1 MPRSL
6 FSIVVA
12 SALPIALLGTAACA
26 PRAMRGGEGTEN
38 PGLDQPALSVTLDK
52 ADIDYLVAQNSGPL
66 FESRFWRDDVV
77 GAAEPPVVAIWSV
90 ENATTQHLGDQML
103 TLLSTLETSLVNSG
117 DVRMVARSQQQALAR
132 EIGIQQGAIYDQ
144 ASAQRLGRQLGAQYF
159 LTGKVTSV
167 DERLKK
173 TRRVQYSLFLQVL
186 EIETGLIKF
195 QHEAARSKAL
205 KR

>member
-1 MPRSL
+1 
-6 FSIVVA
+6 
-12 SALPIALLGTAACA
+12 
-26 PRAMRGGEGTEN
+26 
-38 PGLDQPALSVTLDK
+38 
-52 ADIDYLVAQNSGPL
+52 
-66 FESRFWRDDVV
+66 
-77 GAAEPPVVAIWSV
+77 
-90 ENATTQHLGDQML
+90 
-103 TLLSTLETSLVNSG
+103 
-117 DVRMVARSQQQALAR
+117 MVARSQQQALAR